1 MIQEYLMN
9 ELKRAVPGY
18 VWTVDFRPDDNG
30 FATVFSEGGIGPD
43 NAGDLLN
50 RRPRYQVY
58 LSSKD
63 WDDVATA
70 AELVY
75 EHLRNMGPRRVDV
88 PLYRSGK
95 VVGERSF
102 YLWKIDLIGEPN
114 DLGMG
119 ADNVRDFSINF
130 EALLT
135 RIETG
140 G

>member
-1 MIQEYLMN
+1 MIQEFFMN
-9 ELKRAVPGY
+9 ELKRVVPGFI
-18 VWTVDFRPDDNG
+18 WTVDFRPDDDG
-30 FATVFSEGGIGPD
+30 FATVFSEGGSTPE

-63 WDDVATA
+63 WDGVATA

-75 EHLRNMGPRRVDV
+75 EHLRTMGSRRVDV
-88 PLYRSGK
+88 PLYRSGN
-95 VVGERSF
+95 VVAERSF
-102 YLWKIDLIGEPN
+102 YLWGIEITGEPN
-114 DLGMG
+114 DLGVG

-130 EALLT
+130 DALLT
-135 RIETG
+135 RIEQG